1 MGKKQPARAK
11 ISFLAIS
18 QFNVNFVKGCGFLSA
33 RTENMRREN
42 GYALSRRMFSLSART
57 ENMRRENGY
66 ALSRRMFRKY
76 LRQNLQIG
84 WMLPAWVS

>member
-42 GYALSRRMFSLSART
+42 GYALSRRMFRAHVQEISSSEFADRVDAAGLIHVISTLARH
-57 ENMRRENGY
+57 G
-66 ALSRRMFRKY
+66 
-76 LRQNLQIG
+76 
-84 WMLPAWVS
+84 

>member
-42 GYALSRRMFSLSART
+42 GYALSRRMF
-57 ENMRRENGY
+57 
-66 ALSRRMFRKY
+66 RKY

-84 WMLPAWVS
+84 WMLPA

>member
-42 GYALSRRMFSLSART
+42 GYALSRRMVQEIYSSEFADRVDTAGLIHVISTLARH
-57 ENMRRENGY
+57 G
-66 ALSRRMFRKY
+66 
-76 LRQNLQIG
+76 
-84 WMLPAWVS
+84 